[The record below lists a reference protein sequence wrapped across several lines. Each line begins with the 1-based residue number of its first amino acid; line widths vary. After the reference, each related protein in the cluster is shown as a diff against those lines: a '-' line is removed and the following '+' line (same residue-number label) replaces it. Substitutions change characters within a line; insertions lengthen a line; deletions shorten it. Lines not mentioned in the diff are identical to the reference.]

1 MCLLIYLHLFYQS
14 GVNKRSWIFALLPS
28 TCSLQ
33 SMVNIINSFSLIVIS
48 FISSLLHKSTDSG
61 FWYVTVEFLI
71 SSRMLPKFFFLPNF
85 HHITIVRLLCFKWTI
100 LTCFYLEYVL
110 PACLM
115 LRALILVL
123 FSIDRNVPLEQVLEK
138 LSRFKPRIVCH

>member
-48 FISSLLHKSTDSG
+48 FIPSLLHKSTDSG

-71 SSRMLPKFFFLPNF
+71 SSRMLPKFFFLTWFPPYNNCQ
-85 HHITIVRLLCFKWTI
+85 TSLLQVDYFDMFLFRICF
-100 LTCFYLEYVL
+100 
-110 PACLM
+110 ACMFDAKSFNTSTLQYRQECSFRTGFRKT
-115 LRALILVL
+115 L
-123 FSIDRNVPLEQVLEK
+123 
-138 LSRFKPRIVCH
+138 